1 MSKTIYSEKY
11 KKVLERLHQARKERG
26 LTQSDVAKA
35 LGKHQSYVTKCENGE
50 RRIDIVELSDFAHLY
65 RKSIEYFLEE

>member
-11 KKVLERLHQARKERG
+11 KRVLERLLQARKERG

-35 LGKHQSYVTKCENGE
+35 LHKPQSYVTKCESGE
-50 RRIDIVELSDFAHLY
+50 RRIDIIELSDFAHLY
-65 RKSIEYFLEE
+65 RKPLEYFMGE